1 MRYRHIEVFYSV
13 FIHGSVTKAA
23 QDLNVTQPSISK
35 ILSQSESDLGI
46 KLFERLNKKMIPT
59 QEAKILFPYAQKVHN
74 NLSNFKKV
82 SSNLVEKPQGDLNI
96 AATHALGIDYLPEA
110 ISKFSALNS
119 KATFETVTL
128 HYEEI
133 IKQVLE
139 LKVDVGIV
147 YDPVQHDD
155 LINQPIINGKFVVIA
170 PQSFFPNKTVV
181 NINDIKTQPFIK
193 ITDKVG
199 PRGPLG
205 SKLEEYLLKN
215 SLNLNPTFNTETY
228 QVALALVS
236 KGMGITITDKISAE
250 SSSHPNIK
258 ILDLKP
264 DLEFSLE
271 IVYSKSN
278 PLSLINKSFISFPV
292 SYTHLTLPTK
302 RIV

>member
-59 QEAKILFPYAQKVHN
+59 QEAKILFPYVQKIHN

-110 ISKFSALNS
+110 ISKFSALNT

-128 HYEEI
+128 HYDEI

-147 YDPVQHDD
+147 YDPVPNSD

-170 PQSFFPNKTVV
+170 PQSFFPNKTLV
-181 NINDIKTQPFIK
+181 NIDDIKTQPFIK

-215 SLNLNPTFNTETY
+215 SINLNPTFNTETY

-278 PLSLINKSFISFPV
+278 PLSLINKSFISFLSNFEYHNDV
-292 SYTHLTLPTK
+292 
-302 RIV
+302 

>member
-23 QDLNVTQPSISK
+23 QDLNVTPPSISK

-59 QEAKILFPYAQKVHN
+59 QEAKILFPYVQKIHN

-128 HYEEI
+128 HYDEI

-147 YDPVQHDD
+147 YDPVPNND

-170 PQSFFPNKTVV
+170 PQSFFPNKTRV
-181 NINDIKTQPFIK
+181 NIDDIKTQPFIK

-215 SLNLNPTFNTETY
+215 SINLNPTFNTETY

-278 PLSLINKSFISFPV
+278 PLSLINKSFISFLSNFEYHNDV
-292 SYTHLTLPTK
+292 
-302 RIV
+302 

>member
-23 QDLNVTQPSISK
+23 HDLNVTQPSISK

-59 QEAKILFPYAQKVHN
+59 QEAKILFPYAQKIHN

-139 LKVDVGIV
+139 LKVDIGIV
-147 YDPVQHDD
+147 YDPVPHDD

-170 PQSFFPNKTVV
+170 PQSFFPNKTEV
-181 NINDIKTQPFIK
+181 NIDDIKTQPFIK

-258 ILDLKP
+258 ILELKP

-278 PLSLINKSFISFPV
+278 PLSLINKSFISFL
-292 SYTHLTLPTK
+292 SNFEYHND
-302 RIV
+302 I

>member
-23 QDLNVTQPSISK
+23 LDLNVTQPSISK

-133 IKQVLE
+133 IKQVQE

-147 YDPVQHDD
+147 YDPVQHDN

-278 PLSLINKSFISFPV
+278 PLSLISKSFISFLSNFEYRNDV
-292 SYTHLTLPTK
+292 
-302 RIV
+302 

>member
-155 LINQPIINGKFVVIA
+155 LINLPIINGKFVVIA

-278 PLSLINKSFISFPV
+278 PLSLINKSFISFLSNFEYRNDV
-292 SYTHLTLPTK
+292 
-302 RIV
+302 

>member
-59 QEAKILFPYAQKVHN
+59 QEAKILFPYVQKIHN

-119 KATFETVTL
+119 KASFETVTL
-128 HYEEI
+128 HYDEI

-147 YDPVQHDD
+147 YDPVPNND

-170 PQSFFPNKTVV
+170 PQSFFPNKTRV
-181 NINDIKTQPFIK
+181 NIDDIKTQPFIK

-215 SLNLNPTFNTETY
+215 SINLNPTFNTETY

-278 PLSLINKSFISFPV
+278 PLSLINKSFISFLSNFEYHNDV
-292 SYTHLTLPTK
+292 
-302 RIV
+302 

>member
-23 QDLNVTQPSISK
+23 HDLNVTQPSISK

-59 QEAKILFPYAQKVHN
+59 QEAKILFPYAQKIHN

-147 YDPVQHDD
+147 YDPVPHDD

-170 PQSFFPNKTVV
+170 PQSFFPNKTEV
-181 NINDIKTQPFIK
+181 NIVDIKTRPFIK

-215 SLNLNPTFNTETY
+215 SLNFNPTFNTETY

-258 ILDLKP
+258 ILELKP

-278 PLSLINKSFISFPV
+278 PLSLINKSFISFL
-292 SYTHLTLPTK
+292 SNFEYHND
-302 RIV
+302 I

>member
-23 QDLNVTQPSISK
+23 HDLNVTQPSVSK

-59 QEAKILFPYAQKVHN
+59 QEAKILFPYAQKIHN

-147 YDPVQHDD
+147 YDPVPHDD

-170 PQSFFPNKTVV
+170 PQSFFPNKTEV
-181 NINDIKTQPFIK
+181 NIDDIKTQPFIK

-258 ILDLKP
+258 ILELKP

-278 PLSLINKSFISFPV
+278 PLSLINKSFISFL
-292 SYTHLTLPTK
+292 SNFEYHND
-302 RIV
+302 I

>member
-181 NINDIKTQPFIK
+181 NINDIKTQPFVK

-271 IVYSKSN
+271 IVFSKSN
-278 PLSLINKSFISFPV
+278 PLSLINKSFISFLSNFEYRNDV
-292 SYTHLTLPTK
+292 
-302 RIV
+302 

>member
-59 QEAKILFPYAQKVHN
+59 QEAKILFPYVQKIHN

-128 HYEEI
+128 HYDEI

-147 YDPVQHDD
+147 YDPVPNND

-170 PQSFFPNKTVV
+170 PQSFFPNKTLV
-181 NINDIKTQPFIK
+181 NIDDIKTQPFIK

-215 SLNLNPTFNTETY
+215 SINLNPTFNTETY

-278 PLSLINKSFISFPV
+278 PLSLINKSFISFLSNFEYHNDV
-292 SYTHLTLPTK
+292 
-302 RIV
+302 

>member
-23 QDLNVTQPSISK
+23 HDLNVTQPSISK

-59 QEAKILFPYAQKVHN
+59 QEAKILFPYAQKIHN

-82 SSNLVEKPQGDLNI
+82 SSNLIEKPQGDLNI

-147 YDPVQHDD
+147 YDPVKHDD

-278 PLSLINKSFISFPV
+278 PLSLINKSFISFLSNFEYRNDV
-292 SYTHLTLPTK
+292 
-302 RIV
+302 

>member
-46 KLFERLNKKMIPT
+46 KLFDRLNKKMIPT
-59 QEAKILFPYAQKVHN
+59 QEAKILFPYVEKIHN

-82 SSNLVEKPQGDLNI
+82 SSNLIKKPQGDLNI

-110 ISKFSALNS
+110 ISKFSTLNS

-128 HYEEI
+128 HYDEI

-139 LKVDVGIV
+139 LKVDLGIV
-147 YDPVQHDD
+147 YDPVTHSD
-155 LINQPIINGKFVVIA
+155 LINKPIIKGKFVVIA
-170 PQSFFPNKTVV
+170 PQSFFPNKSSL
-181 NINDIKTQPFIK
+181 NIDDIKSQPFIK

-205 SKLEEYLLKN
+205 SKLEEYLLTN
-215 SLNLNPTFNTETY
+215 SINLDPTFNTETY

-236 KGMGITITDKISAE
+236 KGMGITITDRISAE
-250 SSSHPNIK
+250 SSFHPNIK

-278 PLSLINKSFISFPV
+278 PLSLINKSFISFLNDFKYNNDV
-292 SYTHLTLPTK
+292 
-302 RIV
+302 

>member
-59 QEAKILFPYAQKVHN
+59 QEAKILFPYVQKIHN

-110 ISKFSALNS
+110 ISKFSALNT

-128 HYEEI
+128 HYDEI

-147 YDPVQHDD
+147 YDPVPNND

-170 PQSFFPNKTVV
+170 PQSFFPNKTLV
-181 NINDIKTQPFIK
+181 NIDDIKTQPFIK

-215 SLNLNPTFNTETY
+215 SINLNPTFNTETY

-278 PLSLINKSFISFPV
+278 PLSLISKSFISFLSNFEYHNDV
-292 SYTHLTLPTK
+292 
-302 RIV
+302 

>member
-23 QDLNVTQPSISK
+23 HDLNVTQPSISK

-59 QEAKILFPYAQKVHN
+59 QEAKILFPYAQKIHN

-147 YDPVQHDD
+147 YDPVPHDD

-278 PLSLINKSFISFPV
+278 PLSLINKSFISFLSNFEYRNDV
-292 SYTHLTLPTK
+292 
-302 RIV
+302 

>member
-13 FIHGSVTKAA
+13 FIHRSVTKAA
-23 QDLNVTQPSISK
+23 HDLNVTQPSISK

-59 QEAKILFPYAQKVHN
+59 QEAKILFPYAQKIHN

-147 YDPVQHDD
+147 YDPVPHDD

-170 PQSFFPNKTVV
+170 PQSFFPNKTEV
-181 NINDIKTQPFIK
+181 NIDDIKTQPFIK

-258 ILDLKP
+258 ILELKP

-278 PLSLINKSFISFPV
+278 PLSLINKSFISFL
-292 SYTHLTLPTK
+292 SNLEYHND
-302 RIV
+302 I

>member
-23 QDLNVTQPSISK
+23 HELNVTQPSISK

-59 QEAKILFPYAQKVHN
+59 QEAKILFPYVQKIHN
-74 NLSNFKKV
+74 NLSNFRKV
-82 SSNLVEKPQGDLNI
+82 SSNLIDKPQGDLNI

-110 ISKFSALNS
+110 ISKFSSLNT

-128 HYEEI
+128 HYDEI

-147 YDPVQHDD
+147 YDPMPHDD
-155 LINQPIINGKFVVIA
+155 LINEPIIKGNFVVIA
-170 PQSFFPNKTVV
+170 PRDYFPDKTSV
-181 NINDIKTQPFIK
+181 NIEEIKTQPFIK

-205 SKLEEYLLKN
+205 SKLEEYLLNN
-215 SLNLNPTFNTETY
+215 SISLNPTFNTETY
-228 QVALALVS
+228 QVALALVA
-236 KGMGITITDKISAE
+236 KGMGMTITDRISAE
-250 SSSHPNIK
+250 SSAHSNIK
-258 ILDLKP
+258 ILNLTP
-264 DLEFSLE
+264 NLEFNLE

-278 PLSLINKSFISFPV
+278 PLSLINKSFINFLRDFK
-292 SYTHLTLPTK
+292 YK
-302 RIV
+302 NNA

>member
-13 FIHGSVTKAA
+13 FINGSVTKAA
-23 QDLNVTQPSISK
+23 HDLNVTQPSISK

-59 QEAKILFPYAQKVHN
+59 QEAKILFPYAQKIHN

-147 YDPVQHDD
+147 YDPVLHDD

-170 PQSFFPNKTVV
+170 PQSFFPNKTEV
-181 NINDIKTQPFIK
+181 NIDDIKTQPFIK

-258 ILDLKP
+258 ILELKP

-278 PLSLINKSFISFPV
+278 PLSLINKSFISFLCNFE
-292 SYTHLTLPTK
+292 YHND
-302 RIV
+302 I

>member
-13 FIHGSVTKAA
+13 FINGSVTKAA
-23 QDLNVTQPSISK
+23 HDLNVTQPSISK

-59 QEAKILFPYAQKVHN
+59 QEAKILFPYAQKIHN

-147 YDPVQHDD
+147 YDPVPHDD

-170 PQSFFPNKTVV
+170 PQSFFPNKTEV
-181 NINDIKTQPFIK
+181 NIDDIKTQPFIK

-205 SKLEEYLLKN
+205 SKLEEYLLTN

-258 ILDLKP
+258 ILELKP

-278 PLSLINKSFISFPV
+278 PLSLINKSFISFL
-292 SYTHLTLPTK
+292 SNFEYHND
-302 RIV
+302 I

>member
-59 QEAKILFPYAQKVHN
+59 QEAKILFPYVQKIHN

-110 ISKFSALNS
+110 ISKFSAINS

-147 YDPVQHDD
+147 YDPVPNND

-170 PQSFFPNKTVV
+170 PQSFFPNKTRV
-181 NINDIKTQPFIK
+181 NIDDIKTQPFIK

-215 SLNLNPTFNTETY
+215 SINLNPTFNTETY

-278 PLSLINKSFISFPV
+278 PLSLINKSFISFLSNFEYHNDV
-292 SYTHLTLPTK
+292 
-302 RIV
+302 

>member
-13 FIHGSVTKAA
+13 FINGSVTKAA
-23 QDLNVTQPSISK
+23 HDLNVTQPSISK

-59 QEAKILFPYAQKVHN
+59 QEAKILFPYAQKIHN

-147 YDPVQHDD
+147 YDPVLHDD

-170 PQSFFPNKTVV
+170 PQSFFPNKSEV
-181 NINDIKTQPFIK
+181 NIDDIKTQPFIK

-258 ILDLKP
+258 ILELKP

-278 PLSLINKSFISFPV
+278 PLSLINKSFISFL
-292 SYTHLTLPTK
+292 SNFEYHND
-302 RIV
+302 I

>member
-23 QDLNVTQPSISK
+23 QDLNVTQPLISK

-278 PLSLINKSFISFPV
+278 PLSLINKSFISFLSNFEYRNDV
-292 SYTHLTLPTK
+292 
-302 RIV
+302 

>member
-1 MRYRHIEVFYSV
+1 MRSRHIEVFYSV

-59 QEAKILFPYAQKVHN
+59 QEAKILFPYVQKIHN

-110 ISKFSALNS
+110 ISKFSALNT

-128 HYEEI
+128 HYDEI

-147 YDPVQHDD
+147 YDPVPNND

-170 PQSFFPNKTVV
+170 PQSFFPNKTLV
-181 NINDIKTQPFIK
+181 NIDDIKTQPFIK

-215 SLNLNPTFNTETY
+215 SINLNPTFNTETY

-278 PLSLINKSFISFPV
+278 PLSLINKSFISFLSNFEYHNDV
-292 SYTHLTLPTK
+292 
-302 RIV
+302 

>member
-23 QDLNVTQPSISK
+23 LDLNVTQPSISK

-205 SKLEEYLLKN
+205 SKLEESLLKN

-278 PLSLINKSFISFPV
+278 PLSLINKSFISFLSNFEYRNDV
-292 SYTHLTLPTK
+292 
-302 RIV
+302 

>member
-13 FIHGSVTKAA
+13 FINGSVTKAA
-23 QDLNVTQPSISK
+23 HDLNVTQPSISK

-59 QEAKILFPYAQKVHN
+59 QEAKILFPYAQKIHN

-147 YDPVQHDD
+147 YDPVPHDD

-170 PQSFFPNKTVV
+170 PQSFFPNKSEV
-181 NINDIKTQPFIK
+181 NIDDIKTQPFIK

-258 ILDLKP
+258 ILELKP

-278 PLSLINKSFISFPV
+278 PLSLINKSFISFL
-292 SYTHLTLPTK
+292 SNFEYHND
-302 RIV
+302 I

>member
-23 QDLNVTQPSISK
+23 LDLNVTQPSISK

-278 PLSLINKSFISFPV
+278 PLSLINKSFISFLSNFEYRNDV
-292 SYTHLTLPTK
+292 
-302 RIV
+302 

>member
-59 QEAKILFPYAQKVHN
+59 QEAKILFPYVQKIHN

-128 HYEEI
+128 HYDEI

-147 YDPVQHDD
+147 YDPVPNND

-170 PQSFFPNKTVV
+170 PQSFFPNKTLV
-181 NINDIKTQPFIK
+181 NIDDIKKQPFIK

-215 SLNLNPTFNTETY
+215 SINLNPTFNTETY

-278 PLSLINKSFISFPV
+278 PLSLINKSFISFLSNFEYHNDV
-292 SYTHLTLPTK
+292 
-302 RIV
+302 

>member
-1 MRYRHIEVFYSV
+1 
-13 FIHGSVTKAA
+13 
-23 QDLNVTQPSISK
+23 
-35 ILSQSESDLGI
+35 
-46 KLFERLNKKMIPT
+46 LNKKMIPT
-59 QEAKILFPYAQKVHN
+59 QEAKILFPYVEKIHN

-82 SSNLVEKPQGDLNI
+82 SSNLIKKPQGDLNI

-128 HYEEI
+128 HYDEI

-139 LKVDVGIV
+139 LKVDIGIV
-147 YDPVQHDD
+147 YDPVQHSD
-155 LINQPIINGKFVVIA
+155 LINKPIIKGKFVVIA
-170 PQSFFPNKTVV
+170 PQSFFPNKSSL
-181 NINDIKTQPFIK
+181 NIDDIKSQPFIK

-205 SKLEEYLLKN
+205 SKLEEYLLTN
-215 SLNLNPTFNTETY
+215 SINLNPTFNTETY

-236 KGMGITITDKISAE
+236 KGMGITITDRISAE
-250 SSSHPNIK
+250 SSFHPNIK

-278 PLSLINKSFISFPV
+278 PLSLINKSFISFLNDFNYNNDV
-292 SYTHLTLPTK
+292 
-302 RIV
+302 

>member
-23 QDLNVTQPSISK
+23 HDLNVTQPSISK

-59 QEAKILFPYAQKVHN
+59 QEAKILFPYAQKIHN

-147 YDPVQHDD
+147 YDPVLHDD

-170 PQSFFPNKTVV
+170 PQPFFPNKTEV
-181 NINDIKTQPFIK
+181 NIDDIKTQPFIK

-258 ILDLKP
+258 ILELKP

-278 PLSLINKSFISFPV
+278 PLSLINKSFISFL
-292 SYTHLTLPTK
+292 SNFEYHND
-302 RIV
+302 I

>member
-23 QDLNVTQPSISK
+23 HDLNVTQPSISK

-59 QEAKILFPYAQKVHN
+59 QEAKILFPYAQKIHN

-147 YDPVQHDD
+147 YDPVPHDD

-170 PQSFFPNKTVV
+170 PQSFFPNKSEV
-181 NINDIKTQPFIK
+181 NIDDIKTQPFIK

-258 ILDLKP
+258 ILELKP

-278 PLSLINKSFISFPV
+278 PLSLINKSFISFL
-292 SYTHLTLPTK
+292 SNFEYHND
-302 RIV
+302 I

>member
-147 YDPVQHDD
+147 YDPVKHDD

-278 PLSLINKSFISFPV
+278 PLSLINKSFISFLSNFEYRNDV
-292 SYTHLTLPTK
+292 YLF
-302 RIV
+302 

>member
-13 FIHGSVTKAA
+13 FIHRSVTKAA
-23 QDLNVTQPSISK
+23 LDLNVTQPSISK

-278 PLSLINKSFISFPV
+278 PLSLINKSFISFLSNFEYRNDV
-292 SYTHLTLPTK
+292 
-302 RIV
+302 

>member
-23 QDLNVTQPSISK
+23 HDLNVTQPSISK

-59 QEAKILFPYAQKVHN
+59 QEAKILFPYVQKIHN

-110 ISKFSALNS
+110 ISKFSALNT

-128 HYEEI
+128 HYDDI

-147 YDPVQHDD
+147 YDPVPNND

-170 PQSFFPNKTVV
+170 PQSFFPNKTLV
-181 NINDIKTQPFIK
+181 NIDDIKTQPFIK

-215 SLNLNPTFNTETY
+215 SINLNPTFNTETY

-278 PLSLINKSFISFPV
+278 PLSLISKSFISFLSNFEYHNDV
-292 SYTHLTLPTK
+292 
-302 RIV
+302 

>member
-59 QEAKILFPYAQKVHN
+59 QEAKILFPYVQKIHN

-128 HYEEI
+128 HYDEI

-147 YDPVQHDD
+147 YDPVPNND

-170 PQSFFPNKTVV
+170 PQSFFPNKTRV
-181 NINDIKTQPFIK
+181 NIDDIKTQPFIK

-215 SLNLNPTFNTETY
+215 SINLNPTFNTETY

-278 PLSLINKSFISFPV
+278 PLSLINKSFVSFLSNFEYHNDV
-292 SYTHLTLPTK
+292 
-302 RIV
+302 

>member
-59 QEAKILFPYAQKVHN
+59 QEAKILFPYVQKIHN

-110 ISKFSALNS
+110 ISKFSALNT

-128 HYEEI
+128 HYDEI

-147 YDPVQHDD
+147 YDPVPNND

-170 PQSFFPNKTVV
+170 PQSFFPNKTLV
-181 NINDIKTQPFIK
+181 NIDDIKTQPFIK

-215 SLNLNPTFNTETY
+215 SINLNPTFNTETY

-264 DLEFSLE
+264 DHEFSLE

-278 PLSLINKSFISFPV
+278 PLSLINKSFISFLSNFEYHNDV
-292 SYTHLTLPTK
+292 
-302 RIV
+302 

>member
-147 YDPVQHDD
+147 YDPVKHDD

-170 PQSFFPNKTVV
+170 PQSFFPNKTIVS
-181 NINDIKTQPFIK
+181 INDIKTQPFIK

-278 PLSLINKSFISFPV
+278 PLSLINKSFISFLSNFEYRNDV
-292 SYTHLTLPTK
+292 
-302 RIV
+302 